1 MNKKEILSWLQQ
13 YGLAPNK
20 MYGQHFLFHEK
31 YIEVIVTAISPCSAD
46 VVLEIGPGLG
56 VLTQRLS
63 EHAKKVIA
71 VEIDAGFVEV
81 LQSRFAN
88 NSRVTIVHNDFLK
101 TNPCHECTVL
111 TGNLP
116 YNIASQIIFAAAHN
130 YTATHCF
137 FLLQKEMAQRLIAKP
152 KSAMYSAFTV
162 GIGLYFTVQ
171 TLFDIPPQAFY
182 PEPKVYSTFVKLTRK
197 NTVMLHNDEKAVFEQ
212 LVATAFWARRK
223 MLKTALKRSPYTT
236 YSTAFIAQAFGQL
249 GFDEKVRGE
258 ELTLDEFVAL
268 AKYCTH
274 YSNK

>member
-31 YIEVIVTAISPCSAD
+31 YIEAIVTAISPCSAD

-116 YNIASQIIFAAAHN
+116 YNIAYRLFLQQHITIQQPIV
-130 YTATHCF
+130 F
-137 FLLQKEMAQRLIAKP
+137 FCC
-152 KSAMYSAFTV
+152 
-162 GIGLYFTVQ
+162 
-171 TLFDIPPQAFY
+171 
-182 PEPKVYSTFVKLTRK
+182 RK
-197 NTVMLHNDEKAVFEQ
+197 R
-212 LVATAFWARRK
+212 W
-223 MLKTALKRSPYTT
+223 RSV
-236 YSTAFIAQAFGQL
+236 L
-249 GFDEKVRGE
+249 
-258 ELTLDEFVAL
+258 
-268 AKYCTH
+268 
-274 YSNK
+274 